1 MDKRKKILLTGTVA
15 LIIILVLIRGPLL
28 RMYVSGKTKQ
38 LEARYSLVVSYEKLK
53 IYGIAGVKIEG
64 LTIYPKGGDTLFSAD
79 FVKLKMNPFKLL
91 FLTPDIRRLDVK
103 NMSIRFI
110 KSDSTSNFD
119 FLYKETKKANADS
132 LTEGSS
138 GNSLNYA
145 KNTDYLLSLVLGIL
159 PAKANIDKFNI
170 SYINSGYNLNIHLPS
185 LKVEKDRFETE
196 ITATE
201 NGISEILNVD
211 GVLDDSGRKISTR
224 IYSRDSA
231 KFSVPFLDYRW
242 GAKVQFDTL
251 AFELA
256 GSKRESDVIH
266 ITGKALA
273 KGVSVFHERLS
284 PENVLLDKGHF
295 EYQFNIG
302 KNYIELDSSSV
313 AYINNFSFSPFLRAE
328 KKGKWHITASLNKP
342 DFPSDELFSSLPK
355 GLFYNLDGIKTEG
368 VLNYHFY
375 LNLDFSLVD
384 SLKIES
390 LLKPKKFKILSFGNT
405 DLRKL
410 NGSFEYTA
418 YEKGIP
424 VRSFIVGPENPNFR
438 PLGRI
443 SQYLQIAVLQSED
456 GGFFYHNGF
465 LIESIQEALATDIN
479 KRKFVRGGS
488 TISMQLAKNVFLN
501 RHKTLARKFEE
512 ILIVWLIENNRLSS
526 KERMFEVY
534 LNIIEWGPGIYGINE
549 AARFYFDKDPRDLS
563 VNESIFLASIIP
575 SPKRALHSFTNDLQ
589 LKPEM
594 EGYYRLIAQRLR
606 VKGLIS
612 EAQEMLIKPEV
623 RLAGDAKRI
632 RESMKNLVLPL
643 PEPTEED

>member
-1 MDKRKKILLTGTVA
+1 
-15 LIIILVLIRGPLL
+15 
-28 RMYVSGKTKQ
+28 
-38 LEARYSLVVSYEKLK
+38 
-53 IYGIAGVKIEG
+53 
-64 LTIYPKGGDTLFSAD
+64 
-79 FVKLKMNPFKLL
+79 
-91 FLTPDIRRLDVK
+91 
-103 NMSIRFI
+103 
-110 KSDSTSNFD
+110 
-119 FLYKETKKANADS
+119 
-132 LTEGSS
+132 
-138 GNSLNYA
+138 
-145 KNTDYLLSLVLGIL
+145 
-159 PAKANIDKFNI
+159 
-170 SYINSGYNLNIHLPS
+170 
-185 LKVEKDRFETE
+185 
-196 ITATE
+196 
-201 NGISEILNVD
+201 
-211 GVLDDSGRKISTR
+211 
-224 IYSRDSA
+224 
-231 KFSVPFLDYRW
+231 
-242 GAKVQFDTL
+242 
-251 AFELA
+251 
-256 GSKRESDVIH
+256 
-266 ITGKALA
+266 
-273 KGVSVFHERLS
+273 
-284 PENVLLDKGHF
+284 
-295 EYQFNIG
+295 
-302 KNYIELDSSSV
+302 
-313 AYINNFSFSPFLRAE
+313 
-328 KKGKWHITASLNKP
+328 
-342 DFPSDELFSSLPK
+342 
-355 GLFYNLDGIKTEG
+355 LFYNLNGIKTEG

-375 LNLDFSLVD
+375 LNLDLSQVD

-488 TISMQLAKNVFLN
+488 TISMQLVKNVFLS

-575 SPKRALHSFTNDLQ
+575 SPKRALHSFTDDLQ
-589 LKPEM
+589 LKPEL

-606 VKGLIS
+606 VKGLIT

-632 RESMKNLVLPL
+632 RESMKNLVMPL